1 MEGEFD
7 PEKFDKAMQSAFN
20 DEFYGVE
27 EDTEKPVFSDSEG
40 DGMTGGER
48 RWKEGDGMRGRK
60 EMV

>member
-40 DGMTGGER
+40 GGMTGGGG
-48 RWKEGDGMRGRK
+48 KGDGMRGRK